1 MFQAF
6 VFLREFVLGN
16 NKSGLVTMS
25 RSGAVSVIGG
35 EKEPLEG
42 VIPGGDKIYYGNGA
56 TQSTYIF
63 PAATRAAWKTFIAG
77 QHPEPSPTAL
87 LSFNSAQPF
96 QCPSWF
102 IALLLATTL
111 WRHI

>member
-1 MFQAF
+1 LFIAHTFQAF

-16 NKSGLVTMS
+16 NETGLVKKSKSGVVT
-25 RSGAVSVIGG
+25 VVGG
-35 EKEPLEG
+35 EKKSLEG

-77 QHPEPSPTAL
+77 QHPEVSPTAL
-87 LSFNSAQPF
+87 
-96 QCPSWF
+96 
-102 IALLLATTL
+102 
-111 WRHI
+111 